1 VGIGDLGSRTQG
13 GRGGSAD
20 LGLTAR
26 ASRSRGLAGVKVAGG
41 DLAVAGWRARSWCGI
56 AKEDDDAARLTR
68 GLATADSGLA
78 VGASAVLLCLRS
90 CELRSRP
97 APAAPCGLAAAGGSH
112 PGKKGEGVR

>member
-1 VGIGDLGSRTQG
+1 VEEEGRPTWGSPLAPRGVAASRGSRWPVAT
-13 GRGGSAD
+13 
-20 LGLTAR
+20 
-26 ASRSRGLAGVKVAGG
+26 SRSR
-41 DLAVAGWRARSWCGI
+41 GWRARSWCGI